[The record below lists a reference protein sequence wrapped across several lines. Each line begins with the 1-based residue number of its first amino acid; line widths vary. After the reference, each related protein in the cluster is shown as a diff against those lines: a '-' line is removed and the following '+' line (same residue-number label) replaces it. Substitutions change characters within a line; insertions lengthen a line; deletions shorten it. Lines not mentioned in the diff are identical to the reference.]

1 MKQPDV
7 LAMELD
13 RARAVCESEGLEIEL
28 VFSCPPAG
36 APAGVWRVIRCA
48 QADDR
53 KLLLTVARESCPARM
68 IGEEE

>member
-28 VFSCPPAG
+28 VFSCPPG
-36 APAGVWRVIRCA
+36 GTPQGVLRVIRCVRVS
-48 QADDR
+48 DR
-53 KLLLTVARESCPARM
+53 KLLLTVAYESCPARM
-68 IGEEE
+68 IIEEQ